1 LLLYSGKLLIEIDK
15 TRRHGMKNKF
25 DSALNSLQKIAVQY
39 DEGSGR
45 IKNDLV
51 KSLSRMALPYGKQLL
66 RYHDILLFFSAYP
79 DDEKLN
85 KLSEKELKRISSHLK
100 KSPVAKR
107 SELIN
112 LGLPF
117 TDTVTRFS
125 PDLLSWLV
133 QQKDLLS
140 EFDSM
145 PNPGLPINDVMQV
158 TLPTLFKEETTA
170 GLDFEGL
177 MELLHIKPKH
187 YVSFLLGQLE
197 HLDPL
202 VRDILMEHMDL
213 FVKLSPKDLQYSRAF
228 NRIPVQQVYYQ
239 QKVLK
244 NFDHLQMIN
253 EPVPDAEKLKE
264 QELAELVKVIKYA
277 MPLTQREIDTSSYLD
292 ENTVRLYKLER
303 GVKVAIH
310 AMISNRQL
318 PLESSVG
325 FTLFKNGIPVSY
337 GGTWIF
343 GPRARFGLN
352 IFDAFRGGESGYTL
366 CQLLRVFRHVF
377 HIRYFEVESYMFG
390 YANPEGISTG
400 AFWFYYKY
408 GFRPVS
414 KELKKLAEEEKQK
427 IKTRKNYFSSE
438 KTLIRFTQSN
448 MALNLGESISTD
460 VPEITGEVLAQLKKA
475 WPHNYKEARQQA
487 IDRFCKRMEVKVE
500 ELNKEESKV
509 LEEVSLWAMAMDV
522 NDNRKLELLKQMV
535 FIKPKDLFGYQDL
548 LLDYF
553 TTDSTK

>member
-1 LLLYSGKLLIEIDK
+1 MNKKFTSTLNFLKKIY
-15 TRRHGMKNKF
+15 TR
-25 DSALNSLQKIAVQY
+25 Y
-39 DEGSGR
+39 DEGSG
-45 IKNDLV
+45 ILKTGLV
-51 KSLSRMALPYGKQLL
+51 KILSGMALPFGKQLL
-66 RYHDILLFFSAYP
+66 HYHDVLLFFCAYP
-79 DDEKLN
+79 DHEQLY
-85 KLSEKELKRISSHLK
+85 KLSEKELKRIATHLK

-125 PDLLSWLV
+125 PDLLSWLI
-133 QQKDLLS
+133 QQKDLKA

-145 PNPGLPINDVMQV
+145 PKPGLPINDVMQV

-177 MELLHIKPKH
+177 MELLHIKPKD

-228 NRIPVQQVYYQ
+228 NRIPVQQIYYH

-244 NFDHLQMIN
+244 NFDHLHLIN
-253 EPVPDAEKLKE
+253 EPVPDAEKLNE
-264 QELAELVKVIKYA
+264 QELEQLVKVIKYA

-292 ENTVRLYKLER
+292 KNTVRLYKLER
-303 GVKVAIH
+303 GVKIAIH
-310 AMISNRQL
+310 AMVSNRQL

-325 FTLFKNGIPVSY
+325 FTLYKNGIPVSY

-377 HIRYFEVESYMFG
+377 RISYFEIESYMFG

-427 IKTRKNYFSSE
+427 IRTRKNYFSSE

-460 VPEITGEVLAQLKKA
+460 VPEITGEVLVQLKKA
-475 WPHNYKEARQQA
+475 WPHNYKEASQQA

-509 LEEVSLWAMAMDV
+509 LEEVSLWAMAMKVD
-522 NDNRKLELLKQMV
+522 DSRRLELLKQIV
-535 FIKPKDLFGYQDL
+535 FTKPKNLFVYQDL
-548 LLDYF
+548 LLGF
-553 TTDSTK
+553 FE